1 MVERKRLMIVIL
13 FLTTLIIMGFANN
26 VSSQQGPET
35 SKTPTGQKQP
45 VERQPFQN
53 RFQWQAGLEVIA
65 DLSADKLT
73 YTGVCPTI
81 VTFKGSIYTNRA
93 MTVHYRFLRS
103 DDVRTIPVALKL
115 GKDEKKEVTY
125 SWEVG
130 GTNES
135 PEFNGWVF
143 LQVIYPTNM
152 KIVSNVVNF
161 KGNCTHREDK
171 SAEKET
177 KGQNLFSQQQGQK
190 VPGPPSTGSLAQLPG
205 ARGPVPAG
213 PPMIQQG
220 QAGQPVTG
228 GPASMSPSQGG
239 QGPGSMPMPQPGQT
253 GQGPGGMPMPQ
264 PGQKGPMPGESPMLP
279 GTGKGPIPGS
289 TSMPLLNQ
297 QGQAIALK
305 EDCISFNPDTTTME
319 QISFGWRIMDGSQII
334 FGFDFDKTEA
344 TIALATIKH
353 YKMTQSCFVGR
364 PRPTFHY
371 MLAGGSSPV
380 GSFRPTD
387 CSPFNPATTNVKQM
401 NGSWKVADGGNGLF
415 DFGEKKEEA
424 DQTLAI
430 IKKYGFTYSCMIAKG
445 KVEYIYMHK

>member
-1 MVERKRLMIVIL
+1 MTRRKRFIIVVIL
-13 FLTTLIIMGFANN
+13 FASLIIGAFTTA
-26 VSSQQGPET
+26 SYSQQNSES
-35 SKTPTGQKQP
+35 SKKPVAAQKQP

-65 DLSADKLT
+65 DLRGDQLT
-73 YTGVCPTI
+73 YTGSCPTTF
-81 VTFKGSIYTNRA
+81 TFKGSISTNRA

-115 GKDEKKEVTY
+115 GKDERKELTY

-130 GTNES
+130 GS
-135 PEFNGWVF
+135 SGSSEFNGWVF
-143 LQVIYPTNM
+143 LQAIYPTNM
-152 KIVSNVVNF
+152 KTVSNVVNF
-161 KGNCTHREDK
+161 KVNCTNREEK
-171 SAEKET
+171 STQENT
-177 KGQNLFSQQQGQK
+177 KQQLSFGSQQGQK
-190 VPGPPSTGSLAQLPG
+190 VPGVPSTGTPAQLPQG
-205 ARGPVPAG
+205 KGPVPAG
-213 PPMIQQG
+213 PPTIQQG
-220 QAGQPVTG
+220 QPLTG
-228 GPASMSPSQGG
+228 GLPLTPPPQGG
-239 QGPGSMPMPQPGQT
+239 QGPGSMPMPT
-253 GQGPGGMPMPQ
+253 GQSPGGMPILQ
-264 PGQKGPMPGESPMLP
+264 LGQKGPMPGESPMLP
-279 GTGKGPIPGS
+279 GTGKGPIPGN

-297 QGQAIALK
+297 QGQTIALK

-344 TIALATIKH
+344 MIALATIKH

-380 GSFRPTD
+380 GSFRPSD
-387 CSPFNPATTNVKQM
+387 CAPFNPATTNVRQI
-401 NGSWKVADGGNGLF
+401 NGSWKVADGSNELF
-415 DFGEKKEEA
+415 GFGEKQDEA

-445 KVEYIYMHK
+445 KVEYVYMRK